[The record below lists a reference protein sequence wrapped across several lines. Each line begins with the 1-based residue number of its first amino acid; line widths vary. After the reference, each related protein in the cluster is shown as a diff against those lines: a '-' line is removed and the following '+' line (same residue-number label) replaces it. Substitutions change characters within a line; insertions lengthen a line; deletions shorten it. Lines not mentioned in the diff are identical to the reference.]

1 MRAISL
7 DALDVVM
14 FWLAVWGCSYTIS
27 HLQGPFDIAVNLR
40 RFVLQRTR
48 PTHWLATGIEC
59 PICVS
64 FWVALFL
71 YPLLHDVRL
80 IGLAGLKEYAACVL
94 SAVGVAA
101 AIMVLAPPDP
111 PDPRF

>member
-27 HLQGPFDIAVNLR
+27 HLQGPFDVAVNLR

-80 IGLAGLKEYAACVL
+80 FGLKEYAACVL

>member
-1 MRAISL
+1 MRLVMIDPISMV
-7 DALDVVM
+7 A
-14 FWLAVWGCSYTIS
+14 FWLAVWGCSYTLS
-27 HLQGPFDIAVNLR
+27 HLQGPFDLAVNLR

-71 YPLLHDVRL
+71 YPLLHLRAPVDLR
-80 IGLAGLKEYAACVL
+80 EYVVCVL

-111 PDPRF
+111 PNPQY

>member
-27 HLQGPFDIAVNLR
+27 HLQGPFDVAVNLR

-71 YPLLHDVRL
+71 YPLLQ
-80 IGLAGLKEYAACVL
+80 EYAACVL